1 MSRLRFSRDGR
12 LRDVIAALDSS
23 HPLLLS
29 GPGLAL
35 HEADPELPAKQQQ
48 QLLAA
53 ALRTMSLPLGRGAVA
68 LATGGYRGR
77 RSQSRQ
83 ARGFKILP
91 PCVLSQVLEAF
102 RGIP

>member
-1 MSRLRFSRDGR
+1 MQRPPRVLPLSVTTPVDPAGVSRLRFSRDGR

-35 HEADPELPAKQQQ
+35 HEADPDLPAKQQQ

-68 LATGGYRGR
+68 LATGGWGR
-77 RSQSRQ
+77 
-83 ARGFKILP
+83 
-91 PCVLSQVLEAF
+91 VE
-102 RGIP
+102 